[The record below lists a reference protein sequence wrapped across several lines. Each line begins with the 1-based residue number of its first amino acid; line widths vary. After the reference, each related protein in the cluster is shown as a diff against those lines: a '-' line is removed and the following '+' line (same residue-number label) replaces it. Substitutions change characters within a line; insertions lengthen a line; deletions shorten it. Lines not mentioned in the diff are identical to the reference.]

1 MLFPD
6 FKRLY
11 LELKQMG
18 MVLTINTNGILLDE
32 EWVVFL
38 QRINYVGLILR
49 FTVHLIRPMRH

>member
-32 EWVVFL
+32 EWAVFL